1 MGDFWELTLGLL
13 AVFVGVE
20 VGRMLVAGFINK
32 SASTTVT
39 TGTASS

>member
-20 VGRMLVAGFINK
+20 VGRMLAAGFLGGQT
-32 SASTTVT
+32 ASTST
-39 TGTASS
+39 TAG